1 MSYQRERFVHPRTRL
16 MRRQY
21 LRSPIWQRK
30 RAAMWANSSAGALLF
45 AYDL

>member
-1 MSYQRERFVHPRTRL
+1 MSYQGERLVHPRTRL

-21 LRSPIWQRK
+21 PRNPIWQRK
-30 RAAMWANSSAGALLF
+30 RVAMWANSSASALLF